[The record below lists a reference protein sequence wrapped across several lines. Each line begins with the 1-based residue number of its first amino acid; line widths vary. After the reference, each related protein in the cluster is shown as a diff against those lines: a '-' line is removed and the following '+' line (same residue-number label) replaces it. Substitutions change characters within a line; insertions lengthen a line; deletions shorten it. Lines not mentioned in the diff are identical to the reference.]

1 MILRVVRPR
10 SLSPRRVLIICVAAF
25 APTAML
31 ASPAGA
37 SCAYDPDALSIRQMI
52 VQGTTGSERFDV
64 LFLGRVIRLHDLGG
78 GEGGPTI
85 ARLRVREHPVGFAPQ
100 RARVRFWKAPPGT
113 SSSDDFE
120 FRQGVRYAV
129 VAHRRSNGVFLFD
142 GACGQTTRLS
152 RERMRRLIRLFRQG

>member
-1 MILRVVRPR
+1 MSLRVKPPR
-10 SLSPRRVLIICVAAF
+10 SLPGRLLITCVAAL
-25 APTAML
+25 APMAML
-31 ASPAGA
+31 VSPAGA
-37 SCAYDPDALSIRQMI
+37 SCAYDPDALTIRQMI

-64 LFLGRVIRLHDLGG
+64 LFLGRVVRLHDLGG

-85 ARLRVREHPVGFAPQ
+85 AKLRVREHPVGFAPQ
-100 RARVRFWKAPPGT
+100 RARVWFWKPPPGEAV
-113 SSSDDFE
+113 SDNFE

-152 RERMRRLIRLFRQG
+152 RERMRRLIHLFRQG